1 MTDSE
6 AMREAIRV
14 ARIGMD
20 TGQTPFGACI
30 IKDGA
35 LIVSEHNV
43 VWATTDI
50 TAHAEVNAIRAAC
63 RTLQTVDLSGCVIY
77 STCEPCPMCFSA
89 IHWARIQRIVF
100 AAAIEDAAR
109 AGFHE
114 LTIANTEMK
123 RLGGS
128 DVEIISG
135 VLQGEAR
142 ELFQAWRA
150 HPEHRPY

>member
-20 TGQTPFGACI
+20 AGQTPFGACI

-128 DVEIISG
+128 EVEIISG
-135 VLQGEAR
+135 VLQDEAR